1 MTVPEPAK
9 TLRERWRLLFL
20 LAIGTF
26 AVGTDAFVLNGL
38 LPAMSKD
45 LDVQL
50 PAMGQLVTLFAA
62 TYAISAPLVAAF
74 TAGWNRRALLIMAQL
89 VFIVGMVLQAA
100 GTGLEMVSAG
110 RVVAAIGAS
119 GYTAAAAAVAA
130 ALVAPELRGRALAV
144 VLGGISVAIIFGVP
158 FGIYVGR
165 WLGWRATLV
174 GVAGLGGVA
183 ALGALA
189 VPPLRLP
196 VPGLRTRLAAL
207 WRPGALKVLSV
218 TVAALTAGFT
228 MYTYLPAVL
237 SPVIDP
243 PMLGVIMLVYGCAA
257 TLGNA
262 LAGRWTD
269 RIGPMRVLRLGLA
282 GLALGSLLAPF
293 ARHNLV
299 TAIATIIIVW
309 PGSAWAAV
317 VPQQHR
323 LIGLGPDVAPVL
335 LGWNASATYAG
346 IALGSALGGVT
357 LLVASPGWL
366 GAVSTTAAVIALL
379 LTTLRIPKPAAATK

>member
-1 MTVPEPAK
+1 MTVPEPAR
-9 TLRERWRLLFL
+9 TLRERWRVLLL

-38 LPAMSKD
+38 LPAMSVD
-45 LDVQL
+45 LDVRL
-50 PAMGQLVTLFAA
+50 PAMGQLVTLFAV
-62 TYAISAPLVAAF
+62 TYAVSAPLVAAF

-89 VFIVGMVLQAA
+89 VFILGMALQAG

-130 ALVAPELRGRALAV
+130 ALVAPQLRGRALAV

-158 FGIYVGR
+158 IGIYVGR

-196 VPGLRTRLAAL
+196 VPGLRTRLSAL

-237 SPVIDP
+237 APVIDAS
-243 PMLGVIMLVYGCAA
+243 MLGWIMLIYGCAA

-269 RIGPMRVLRLGLA
+269 RIGPMRVLRLGLI
-282 GLALGSLLAPF
+282 GLAAGSLLAPF
-293 ARHNLV
+293 ARHNLIA
-299 TAIATIIIVW
+299 AIATIIIVW
-309 PGSAWAAV
+309 PGAAWAAV

-323 LIGLGPDVAPVL
+323 LIGIGPDVAPVL

-346 IALGSALGGVT
+346 IALGSALGGLT
-357 LLVASPGWL
+357 LLVASPAWL
-366 GAVSTTAAVIALL
+366 GAVSTVAAVIALL
-379 LTTLRIPKPAAATK
+379 LTTLPIPKPAATSS